1 MKKILTIFLLA
12 LAQFAN
18 AQNGS
23 AFEVHPNPI
32 DTMTT
37 PDTFDS
43 VAKGKISNVSGDTVR
58 LRWQRTEIF
67 LSPGITSAVCDP
79 VTCWDTPVSAKSFEL
94 GIDSFGQMTVHFYNE
109 FFDPPPGQA
118 GSGIV
123 KLKITNLDNPADTL
137 TVLYS
142 FSTITGT
149 NELPAATVRLFPNPT
164 TDRVTLENAAD
175 VALMRLYTMDG
186 REVARFEANAENSY
200 SIANQ
205 PVGSYVL
212 SLEDKFGRLF
222 QAVEIQKR

>member
-1 MKKILTIFLLA
+1 MKKILTIICLA
-12 LAQFAN
+12 IAQFVC

-58 LRWQRTEIF
+58 LRWQRTQVY
-67 LSPGITSAVCDP
+67 LSPGISSAVCDP
-79 VTCWDTPVSAKSFEL
+79 VTCWDTIVSSKVFIL
-94 GIDSFGQMTVHFYNE
+94 GKDSSGQMTVHFYNQ
-109 FFDPPPGQA
+109 FYDPAPGQA

-123 KLKITNLDNPADTL
+123 RLKITNLDNPADTL

-149 NELPAATVRLFPNPT
+149 NELSVANVRLFPNPT
-164 TDRVTLENAAD
+164 TDRFTLENAAD

-186 REVARFEANAENSY
+186 REVARFEPNAENSY

>member
-1 MKKILTIFLLA
+1 MKKIFTILLLA
-12 LAQFAN
+12 LAQFAS

-58 LRWQRTEIF
+58 LRWQRTQVY
-67 LSPGITSAVCDP
+67 LSPGISSAVCDP
-79 VTCWDTPVSAKSFEL
+79 VTCWDTIVSSKVFIL
-94 GIDSFGQMTVHFYNE
+94 GKDSSGQMTVHFYNQ
-109 FFDPPPGQA
+109 FYDPAPGQA

-123 KLKITNLDNPADTL
+123 RLKITNLDNPADTL

-149 NELPAATVRLFPNPT
+149 NELSAATVRLFPNPT
-164 TDRVTLENAAD
+164 TDRFTLENAAD

-186 REVARFEANAENSY
+186 REVARFESNAENSY

-205 PVGSYVL
+205 PVGNYVL

-222 QAVEIQKR
+222 QALEIQKR

>member
-1 MKKILTIFLLA
+1 MKQLFTIFLLA
-12 LAQFAN
+12 LVQFAS

-58 LRWQRTEIF
+58 LRWQRTQVY
-67 LSPGITSAVCDP
+67 LSPGISSAVCDP
-79 VTCWDTPVSAKSFEL
+79 VTCWDTIVSSKVFIL
-94 GIDSFGQMTVHFYNE
+94 GKDSSGQMTVHFYNQ
-109 FFDPPPGQA
+109 FFDPAPGQA

-123 KLKITNLDNPADTL
+123 RLKITNLDNPADTL

-149 NELPAATVRLFPNPT
+149 NELSAANVRLFPNPT
-164 TDRVTLENAAD
+164 TDRFTLENAAD

-186 REVARFEANAENSY
+186 REIARFEPNAENSY